1 MVCKNLPFMIC
12 QVSSFFEELMWEPS
26 SAAMTQAESRI
37 LRYVTLCAIW
47 YNVYN
52 LKNVKTTHVGVLL
65 LVKLQAIS
73 RKASH
78 VINNLNHMYIL
89 SSSIWSELA
98 EP

>member
-1 MVCKNLPFMIC
+1 ML
-12 QVSSFFEELMWEPS
+12 EPS

-37 LRYVTLCAIW
+37 LRHVMLCAIW

-78 VINNLNHMYIL
+78 MINNLNHMYIL
-89 SSSIWSELA
+89 SFSI
-98 EP
+98 